1 MTAINIDHTSAAAA
15 LTRLIEVAK
24 SDTGQSAKVANF
36 LLAWWT
42 ADEDNSFRI
51 SDIFGLDRQIGI
63 DIATIIGFIA
73 NYPGAVYADVFGE
86 RDAMS
91 DLITLWGVSKRAT
104 A

>member
-51 SDIFGLDRQIGI
+51 SDVFGLDRQIGI

-86 RDAMS
+86 RDAMG

>member
-1 MTAINIDHTSAAAA
+1 MTAINIDHASTAAA
-15 LTRLIEVAK
+15 LSRLIEVAK

-42 ADEDNSFRI
+42 ADETHSFRI
-51 SDIFGLDRQIGI
+51 SDVFGLDRQIGI

-73 NYPGAVYADVFGE
+73 NYPGAVYADNFGE
-86 RDAMS
+86 RDSIS
-91 DLITLWGVSKRAT
+91 DLVALWGVRKRAT